1 MYDLHGYG
9 QSKCKSEHY
18 HKPVL
23 TQHGLKRVKW
33 YGPSRN
39 CVGEQKSKEQLIIA
53 INTFYLYLLCT
64 YST

>member
-33 YGPSRN
+33 
-39 CVGEQKSKEQLIIA
+39 
-53 INTFYLYLLCT
+53 
-64 YST
+64 